1 MMVRTVVCALAW
13 CAAVSLLAFAADT
26 PQPARTARSA
36 PVADTAAEVAQ
47 KADIPV
53 VKVSLYSSGVGYFEH
68 RGTVAGNVE
77 AALPFSVSAV
87 NDVLKSLVINDP
99 ASASPSVM
107 YPAEDTLAKTLK
119 SLRVDLSAHPGIA
132 EILDGLRGSELVVN
146 VPDPVSGRIIGVETR
161 AVAPQRADGNGAT
174 PATASYISLL
184 TKDGIRVFALSE
196 ISSFA
201 FTDKKI
207 SDDLARAL
215 DLILS
220 SRDAETRV
228 LRVSLPGKGA
238 REVSVGYVIPSP
250 VWKASYRL
258 DLAGDKPFLQGWAI
272 VDNASDMDWTGVEL
286 SLVTGK
292 PVSFIQN
299 LYPPLNLPRPVVPLS
314 IAGIA
319 EAETYDSGFGAVAP
333 SNAMAEESL
342 ADYDGEYA
350 RQAPAPAMAKS
361 MAARG
366 AVKKETL
373 SSGVVETTVARAS
386 GEQFE
391 FTVKRPVTLPRQQ
404 SAMIPLVEAAVKAEK
419 VSVFSGEK
427 AESGGSV
434 HPMLCA
440 ELTNSAGM
448 KLPAGPITVFDDG
461 SYAGD
466 ALIEFFPENDK
477 RLIAYGEDLSV
488 TGIVSSSSEQE
499 MTSVVISRGV
509 MTLNRK
515 RTYVKEY
522 ALKNASAK
530 ARRII
535 VEHPFVDGASLAQPA
550 KADEKTDRLY
560 RFSVA
565 LGAGAETK
573 FTVKEQLPVQETVVL
588 SGLSLENLLYYRS
601 SGEITAK
608 ARAAFDKAVEF
619 KKKADDAQK
628 AQTLLET
635 QKRDKIAEQ
644 DRVRKNLEA
653 AGSESQQGKDY
664 LKRLSA
670 TDADIDALSLKIDAA
685 RASVADANA
694 AFASYLA
701 TLTLE

>member
-1 MMVRTVVCALAW
+1 MIARTVLCAIVCALA
-13 CAAVSLLAFAADT
+13 VSLSAFAADA
-26 PQPARTARSA
+26 PRTARSTPA
-36 PVADTAAEVAQ
+36 GDSVAEVAQ

-68 RGTVAGNVE
+68 RGSVTGNVE

-107 YPAEDTLAKTLK
+107 YPAADTLAKTLK
-119 SLRVDLSAHPGIA
+119 SLKVDLSGHPGIA
-132 EILDGLRGSELVVN
+132 EILDGLRGSELVVS
-146 VPDPVSGRIIGVETR
+146 VPDPVTGRIIGVETR
-161 AVAPQRADGNGAT
+161 AVTPQRADGSDAT
-174 PATASYISLL
+174 PATAAYISLL

-196 ISSFA
+196 ISSFG

-228 LRVSLPGKGA
+228 LRVILPEKGP

-258 DLAGDKPFLQGWAI
+258 DLAGEKPFLQGWAI
-272 VDNASDMDWTGVEL
+272 VDNASDMDWSNVEL

-319 EAETYDSGFGAVAP
+319 EAETYDSGFGAVAS

-350 RQAPAPAMAKS
+350 RSAPAPAMAKS

-366 AVKKETL
+366 AEKKEML
-373 SSGVVETTVARAS
+373 SSGVVETAVARAS

-404 SAMIPLVEAAVKAEK
+404 SAMIPLVEAAMKAEK

-427 AESGGSV
+427 AASGGSV

-461 SYAGD
+461 AYAGD

-488 TGIVSSSSEQE
+488 TGIVSASSAQE
-499 MTSVVISRGV
+499 MISVVVSHGV

-515 RTYVKEY
+515 YTYMKEY

-535 VEHPFVDGASLAQPA
+535 VEHPFIENASLTQPA

-573 FTVKEQLPVQETVVL
+573 FTVKEQQPVQETVVL
-588 SGLSLENLLYYRS
+588 SRLSLDNLLYYRS
-601 SGEITAK
+601 SSEIPAK

-619 KKKADDAQK
+619 KKKADDAQRD
-628 AQTLLET
+628 QGLLEA

-664 LKRLSA
+664 LKKLST

-685 RASVADANA
+685 RKAVFDANA
-694 AFASYLA
+694 AFANYLS
-701 TLTLE
+701 TLTLD